1 VHLCSIIF
9 MFERISLKF
18 KEIFKRLWVKV
29 FLAFIVVSVVLNII
43 FPPKVNVTYSTLVTD
58 KKGEILHAFLST
70 DEKWRMFVDLKEI
83 TPTLRKAILAK
94 EDKYFA
100 YHFGVNPIAIF
111 RAAFNNITKKRRTS
125 GASTITMQVVR
136 MLNPDERTYWNKIF
150 EMLRAIQLEIF
161 YSKDEILQLYLNL
174 VPYGSNIEGIKSAS
188 YLYFQKS
195 PDRLSLAEVTTLAII
210 PNRPTSLRLG
220 TKNPLIV
227 EERNKWL
234 KRFQEAKVFDNQSIN
249 DALLEPLTVFR
260 HEAPKDAP
268 HLSLRLKKQFA
279 DKAIIHSSVS
289 KATQTKVE
297 QMVTNYVNRTR
308 AMNINNAAVL
318 VLNNETM
325 QVEVYIG
332 SAGFNDKLDGGQVDG
347 VQAIRSPGSA
357 LKPLLYATAFDKGI
371 ITPKNIINDVPTNFN
386 GFEPEN
392 FDRKFNGKVSI
403 EFALANSLNIPA
415 VKVVKDLGKTT
426 LIEQLKKAD
435 FQTVKKQEK
444 DLGLSIVLGGCGVTL
459 EEMTQLYAAFAND
472 GNWQKCSLINIM
484 SPDDSQKGCLFGR
497 SILEKQDSWNEPPHQ
512 NSTLSEFRH
521 PSLKKGGEVSV
532 PINPLQRRGEQL
544 VSPSA
549 TYLITEILAQIK
561 RPDLPNNFDYTYRLP
576 KIAWKTGTSFGR
588 RDAWSIGYNKKYT
601 VGVWV
606 GNFSGEGVPE
616 LSGAEIATPLL
627 FQIFNTIDYN
637 ASSEWFRQPK
647 ELVSRQ
653 VCAESGDL
661 PSEYCSNKILDYSI
675 KNISHTRKCTH
686 LKKFYV
692 NLSETMSYCM
702 QCLPVEAY
710 KEKLYTNLAP
720 ELISF
725 YELKHFLYE
734 KIPKHNP
741 NCTRFFKTAN
751 NAPIIINPNNGSEYY
766 LSKNDTQQLQLACQT
781 ANDVREVYWYIND
794 RLLQKTSANQAVF
807 FKPSLGKLK
816 ISCTDDKGRSSSIS
830 IMIKGE

>member
-1 VHLCSIIF
+1 MIEKI
-9 MFERISLKF
+9 KF
-18 KEIFKRLWVKV
+18 KLIS
-29 FLAFIVVSVVLNII
+29 FLRTRWAKGILTFLGILVLFNFI
-43 FPPKVNVTYSTLVTD
+43 FPPKVNLNYSTLITD
-58 KKGEILHAFLST
+58 SEGKVIHAFLSP
-70 DEKWRMFVDLKEI
+70 DEKWRMFVELREI

-94 EDKYFA
+94 EDKYFQ
-100 YHFGVNPIAIF
+100 YHLGVNPVAIC
-111 RAAFNNITKKRRTS
+111 RAILNNLTKKRRTS

-136 MLNPDERTYWNKIF
+136 MLTPNERTYLNKIAEIF
-150 EMLRAIQLEIF
+150 RAIQLEIF
-161 YSKDEILQLYLNL
+161 YSKDEILQMYLNL
-174 VPYGSNIEGIKSAS
+174 IPYGSNIEGIKSAS

-210 PNRPTSLRLG
+210 PNRPTSLKLG

-234 KRFQEAKVFDNQSIN
+234 KRFQKLQLFDNQAIA
-249 DALLEPLTVFR
+249 DALREPLSVYR
-260 HEAPKDAP
+260 HEAPNDAP
-268 HLSLRLKKQFA
+268 HLSLRLKKLFPENP
-279 DKAIIHSSVS
+279 IIQSSI
-289 KATQTKVE
+289 KQATQAKVE
-297 QMVTNYVNRTR
+297 LMVSNYVNRTR
-308 AMNINNAAVL
+308 AMNIHNAAVL

-325 QVEVYIG
+325 QVEAYIG
-332 SAGFNDKLDGGQVDG
+332 SAGFNDSFDGGQVDG

-386 GFEPEN
+386 GFEPGN
-392 FDRKFNGKVSI
+392 FDRKFNGKVSV

-415 VKVVKDLGKTT
+415 VKIVRDLGKAN
-426 LIEQLKKAD
+426 LIEQLKKAN

-472 GNWQKCSLINIM
+472 GKWRKCSFTPPQPSATAAAPIEREKKTLLSIRRGTGGGRRFGEALM
-484 SPDDSQKGCLFGR
+484 SPS
-497 SILEKQDSWNEPPHQ
+497 S
-512 NSTLSEFRH
+512 
-521 PSLKKGGEVSV
+521 
-532 PINPLQRRGEQL
+532 
-544 VSPSA
+544 

-627 FQIFNTIDYN
+627 FQVFNTLDYN
-637 ASSEWFRQPK
+637 TSGEWFRQPK
-647 ELVSRQ
+647 EVVSRQ

-675 KNISHTRKCTH
+675 KTISHTRKCTH
-686 LKKFYV
+686 LKKFFI
-692 NLSETMSYCM
+692 NNSESMSYCT
-702 QCLPVEAY
+702 QCLPIDGNY
-710 KEKLYTNLAP
+710 KEKLYTNYAP

-725 YELKHFLYE
+725 YELKHILYQ
-734 KIPKHNP
+734 KIPPHNP
-741 NCTRFFKTAN
+741 TCTRIFKIIN
-751 NAPIIINPNNGSEYY
+751 NAPIITNPNDGSEYFIN
-766 LSKNDTQQLQLACQT
+766 KNDAQQIQLACQT
-781 ANDVREVYWYIND
+781 ANDVKEVYWYAND
-794 RLLQKTSANQAVF
+794 RLLQKMPSNKPLF
-807 FKPSLGKLK
+807 FMPTVGKLK
-816 ISCTDDKGRSSSIS
+816 ISCTDDKGRSSNIWVVV
-830 IMIKGE
+830 KGE

>member
-1 VHLCSIIF
+1 MHLCSIIF
-9 MFERISLKF
+9 MFERINPKL
-18 KEIFKRLWVKV
+18 KEIFKRRWVKV
-29 FLAFIVVSVVLNII
+29 FFAFIVVLVVLNIV
-43 FPPKVNVTYSTLVTD
+43 FPPKINVSYSTLITD

-70 DEKWRMFVDLKEI
+70 DEKWRMYVELKEI

-94 EDKYFA
+94 EDKYFK

-111 RAAFNNITKKRRTS
+111 RAAFNNITKNRRTS

-136 MLNPDERTYWNKIF
+136 MLNPDERTYWNKIS
-150 EMLRAIQLEIF
+150 EILRAIQLEIF
-161 YSKDEILQLYLNL
+161 YSKDEILQMYLNL

-234 KRFQEAKVFDNQSIN
+234 KRFQQAKVFDSQLVN
-249 DALLEPLTVFR
+249 DALREPLTVFR

-279 DKAIIHSSVS
+279 DEAIIHSSVS
-289 KATQTKVE
+289 KATQSKVE
-297 QMVTNYVNRTR
+297 QMVANYVNRTR

-318 VLNNETM
+318 VINNETM
-325 QVEVYIG
+325 QVEAYVG

-392 FDRKFNGKVSI
+392 FDRKFNGKVSV

-415 VKVVKDLGKTT
+415 VKVVKDLGKTA

-472 GNWQKCSLINIM
+472 GNWRKAKMLADKLTEKRLSNA
-484 SPDDSQKGCLFGR
+484 
-497 SILEKQDSWNEPPHQ
+497 SI
-512 NSTLSEFRH
+512 
-521 PSLKKGGEVSV
+521 
-532 PINPLQRRGEQL
+532 I
-544 VSPSA
+544 SPSA

-637 ASSEWFRQPK
+637 TSSVWFRQPK
-647 ELVSRQ
+647 DVVSRQ

-686 LKKFYV
+686 LKKIYV
-692 NLSETMSYCM
+692 NLSESMSYCT
-702 QCLPVEAY
+702 QCLPVDGY
-710 KEKLYTNLAP
+710 KEKLYSNLAP

-725 YELKHFLYE
+725 YELKHILYE
-734 KIPKHNP
+734 KIPTHNP

-751 NAPIIINPNNGSEYY
+751 NAPIITNPNNGSEYF
-766 LSKNDTQQLQLACQT
+766 LSENDTQQMQLACQT

-794 RLLQKTSANQAVF
+794 RLLQKSSASKPVF
-807 FKPSLGKLK
+807 VTPTLGKLK

-830 IMIKGE
+830 VMVKEE

>member
-1 VHLCSIIF
+1 MKIKNSPLLRGGV
-9 MFERISLKF
+9 RGGA
-18 KEIFKRLWVKV
+18 V
-29 FLAFIVVSVVLNII
+29 FIVVLVALNII
-43 FPPKVNVTYSTLVTD
+43 FPPKVNVPYSTLITD

-70 DEKWRMFVDLKEI
+70 DEKWRMFVELKEI

-94 EDKYFA
+94 EDKYFQ
-100 YHFGVNPIAIF
+100 YHFGVNPVAIF
-111 RAAFNNITKKRRTS
+111 RAAFNNITKNRRTS

-136 MLNPDERTYWNKIF
+136 MLNPDERTYFNKIS
-150 EMLRAIQLEIF
+150 EILRAIQLEIF
-161 YSKDEILQLYLNL
+161 YSKDEILQMYLNL

-234 KRFQEAKVFDNQSIN
+234 KRFQQAQVFDNQLIN
-249 DALLEPLTVFR
+249 DALREPLSVFR

-268 HLSLRLKKQFA
+268 HLSLRLKKQFS
-279 DKAIIHSSVS
+279 DEAIIYSSIS

-297 QMVTNYVNRTR
+297 QMVANYVNRTR

-318 VLNNETM
+318 VINNETM
-325 QVEVYIG
+325 QVEAYIG

-459 EEMTQLYAAFAND
+459 EEMTQLYAAFANG
-472 GNWQKCSLINIM
+472 GNWQKCSLIRTLPI
-484 SPDDSQKGCLFGR
+484 GEGR
-497 SILEKQDSWNEPPHQ
+497 ATDA
-512 NSTLSEFRH
+512 
-521 PSLKKGGEVSV
+521 SV
-532 PINPLQRRGEQL
+532 GLL
-544 VSPSA
+544 SPSA

-647 ELVSRQ
+647 EVVSRQ
-653 VCAESGDL
+653 ICAESGDL

-692 NLSETMSYCM
+692 NLSESMSYCT
-702 QCLPVEAY
+702 QCLPTDGY
-710 KEKLYTNLAP
+710 KEKLYSNFAP
-720 ELISF
+720 ELVSF
-725 YELKHFLYE
+725 YELKHILYE
-734 KIPKHNP
+734 KIPTHNP
-741 NCTRFFKTAN
+741 NCTRFFKTVN
-751 NAPIIINPNNGSEYY
+751 NAPIITNPNNGSEYF
-766 LSKNDTQQLQLACQT
+766 LNENDKQQIQLACQT

-794 RLLQKTSANQAVF
+794 RLLQKTSANKPVF
-807 FKPSLGKLK
+807 FTPSLGKVK

-830 IMIKGE
+830 VVVKGE

>member
-1 VHLCSIIF
+1 MHLCSIIF
-9 MFERISLKF
+9 MFEQINPKL
-18 KEIFKRLWVKV
+18 KEIFKRRWVKV
-29 FLAFIVVSVVLNII
+29 LMAFTVVSVVLNIV
-43 FPPKVNVTYSTLVTD
+43 FPPKVNVPYSTLITD

-70 DEKWRMFVDLKEI
+70 DEKWRMFVELKEI

-94 EDKYFA
+94 EDKYFS
-100 YHFGVNPIAIF
+100 YHFGVNPVAIF
-111 RAAFNNITKKRRTS
+111 RAAFNNITKNRRTS

-136 MLNPDERTYWNKIF
+136 MLDPDERTYWNKIS
-150 EMLRAIQLEIF
+150 EILRAIQLEIF
-161 YSKDEILQLYLNL
+161 YSKDEILQMYLNL

-234 KRFQEAKVFDNQSIN
+234 KRFQQAKVFDNQLIN
-249 DALLEPLTVFR
+249 DALREPLTVVR

-268 HLSLRLKKQFA
+268 HLSLRLKKQFT
-279 DKAIIHSSVS
+279 DEAIIHASVS

-297 QMVTNYVNRTR
+297 QMVANYVNRTR

-318 VLNNETM
+318 VINNETM
-325 QVEVYIG
+325 QVEAYVG

-415 VKVVKDLGKTT
+415 VKVVKDLGKAV

-472 GNWQKCSLINIM
+472 GNWQKAQLIEN
-484 SPDDSQKGCLFGR
+484 KFAKKKVNTT
-497 SILEKQDSWNEPPHQ
+497 SIIS
-512 NSTLSEFRH
+512 S
-521 PSLKKGGEVSV
+521 
-532 PINPLQRRGEQL
+532 
-544 VSPSA
+544 SA

-637 ASSEWFRQPK
+637 TSSQWFRQPK
-647 ELVSRQ
+647 EVVSRQ

-686 LKKFYV
+686 LKKIYI
-692 NLSETMSYCM
+692 NLSESMSYCT
-702 QCLPVEAY
+702 QCLPVDGY
-710 KEKLYTNLAP
+710 KEKLYSNLAP

-725 YELKHFLYE
+725 YELKHILYE
-734 KIPKHNP
+734 RIPTHNP

-751 NAPIIINPNNGSEYY
+751 NAPIITNPNNGSEYF
-766 LSKNDTQQLQLACQT
+766 LSEKDTQQMQLACQT

-794 RLLQKTSANQAVF
+794 RLLQKASANKPVF
-807 FKPSLGKLK
+807 FTPNLGKLK

-830 IMIKGE
+830 VMVKSE

>member
-1 VHLCSIIF
+1 LHKIRINSFNSCHAYRIIF
-9 MFERISLKF
+9 MIERIKPVLLPFFRKP
-18 KEIFKRLWVKV
+18 WVKV
-29 FLAFIVVSVVLNII
+29 LSTFIVLLLVLNIV
-43 FPPKVNVTYSTLVTD
+43 FPPKVNLKYSTLVTD
-58 KKGEILHAFLST
+58 ADGTLLHAFLST
-70 DEKWRMFVDLKEI
+70 DEKWRMFVELKEI

-94 EDKYFA
+94 EDKYFQ
-100 YHFGVNPIAIF
+100 YHFGVNPVAIC

-136 MLNPDERTYWNKIF
+136 MLNPDERTYFNKIT
-150 EMLRAIQLEIF
+150 EILRAIQLEIF
-161 YSKDEILQLYLNL
+161 YSKDEILQMYLNL

-210 PNRPTSLRLG
+210 PNRPTSLKLG
-220 TKNPLIV
+220 SKNPLIV

-234 KRFQEAKVFDNQSIN
+234 KRFQQSQLFDNQDISS
-249 DALLEPLTVFR
+249 ALQEPLTVFR
-260 HEAPKDAP
+260 HEAPKNAP
-268 HLSLRLKKQFA
+268 HLSLRLKKQFS
-279 DKAIIHSSVS
+279 DEAIIRSSV
-289 KATQTKVE
+289 KQATQAKVE
-297 QMVTNYVNRTR
+297 QMVANYVNRTR

-318 VLNNETM
+318 VINNETM
-325 QVEVYIG
+325 QVEAYIG
-332 SAGFNDKLDGGQVDG
+332 SAGFNDRLDGGQVDG

-392 FDRKFNGKVSI
+392 FDRKFNGKVSV

-415 VKVVKDLGKTT
+415 VKIVRDLGKKD

-472 GNWQKCSLINIM
+472 GNWQKANMLNNELGNKKINNT
-484 SPDDSQKGCLFGR
+484 
-497 SILEKQDSWNEPPHQ
+497 SIL
-512 NSTLSEFRH
+512 
-521 PSLKKGGEVSV
+521 
-532 PINPLQRRGEQL
+532 
-544 VSPSA
+544 SPSA

-561 RPDLPNNFDYTYRLP
+561 RPDLPNNFAYTYRLP

-637 ASSEWFRQPK
+637 SSSALFHQPK
-647 ELVSRQ
+647 EVVSRQ

-661 PSEYCSNKILDYSI
+661 PSEYCSNKIVDYSI
-675 KNISHTRKCTH
+675 KNTTHTRKCTH
-686 LKKFYV
+686 LKKFFV
-692 NLSETMSYCM
+692 NYSESTSYCT
-702 QCLPVEAY
+702 QCLPIDGNY
-710 KEKLYTNLAP
+710 KEKLYTNFAP
-720 ELISF
+720 ELLSF
-725 YELKHFLYE
+725 YELKHVLYE
-734 KIPKHNP
+734 KIPLHNP
-741 NCTRFFKTAN
+741 SCTRVFKATN
-751 NAPIIINPNNGSEYY
+751 NAPVITNPNDGSEYFIN
-766 LSKNDTQQLQLACQT
+766 KDDAQQIQLACQA
-781 ANDVREVYWYIND
+781 ANDVKEVYWYAND
-794 RLLQKTSANQAVF
+794 RLLQKTLANKPLF
-807 FKPSLGKLK
+807 FAPIVGKLK
-816 ISCTDDKGRSSSIS
+816 ISCTDDKGRSSSIWVVV
-830 IMIKGE
+830 KGE

>member
-1 VHLCSIIF
+1 
-9 MFERISLKF
+9 MFKRINPKL
-18 KEIFKRLWVKV
+18 KEILKPRWVKV
-29 FLAFIVVSVVLNII
+29 FLAFIVVLMVLNFIL
-43 FPPKVNVTYSTLVTD
+43 PPKLNVSYSTLVTD

-70 DEKWRMFVDLKEI
+70 DEKWRMFVELNEI
-83 TPTLRKAILAK
+83 SPMLRKAILAK
-94 EDKYFA
+94 EDKYFN
-100 YHFGVNPIAIF
+100 YHFGVNPVSIF
-111 RAAFNNITKKRRTS
+111 RAAFNNITKNRRTS

-136 MLNPDERTYWNKIF
+136 MLNPDKRTYLNKIS
-150 EMLRAIQLEIF
+150 EILRAIQLEIF

-210 PNRPTSLRLG
+210 PNRPTSLQLG
-220 TKNPLIV
+220 MKNPLIV

-234 KRFQEAKVFDNQSIN
+234 KRFQQAQVFDSQLIN
-249 DALLEPLTVFR
+249 DALHEPLTVFR
-260 HEAPKDAP
+260 HDAPKDAP
-268 HLSLRLKKQFA
+268 HLSIRLKKQFA
-279 DKAIIHSSVS
+279 NNAIIHSSVS
-289 KATQTKVE
+289 KATQIKVE
-297 QMVTNYVNRTR
+297 QMVANYVNRTR

-318 VLNNETM
+318 VINNETM
-325 QVEVYIG
+325 QVEAYIG

-357 LKPLLYATAFDKGI
+357 LKPLLYATAFDKGM

-392 FDRKFNGKVSI
+392 FDRKFNGKVSV

-415 VKVVKDLGKTT
+415 VKVVKDLGKTI

-435 FQTVKKQEK
+435 FQTVKKHEK

-472 GNWQKCSLINIM
+472 GNWQKAKML
-484 SPDDSQKGCLFGR
+484 DDKLTER
-497 SILEKQDSWNEPPHQ
+497 KVRNTSII
-512 NSTLSEFRH
+512 ST
-521 PSLKKGGEVSV
+521 
-532 PINPLQRRGEQL
+532 
-544 VSPSA
+544 SA
-549 TYLITEILAQIK
+549 TYLVTEILAQIK

-637 ASSEWFRQPK
+637 TSSEWFRQPK
-647 ELVSRQ
+647 EVVSRQ

-686 LKKFYV
+686 LKKFYL
-692 NLSETMSYCM
+692 NLSESMSYCM

-710 KEKLYTNLAP
+710 KEKLYNNLSP

-725 YELKHFLYE
+725 YELKHILYE
-734 KIPKHNP
+734 KIPTHNP
-741 NCTRFFKTAN
+741 NCTRFFKTAS
-751 NAPIIINPNNGSEYY
+751 NAPIITNPNNGSEYY
-766 LSKNDTQQLQLACQT
+766 LSENDTQQMQLACQT

-794 RLLQKTSANQAVF
+794 RLLQKASANKPVF
-807 FKPSLGKLK
+807 FTPSLGKLK

-830 IMIKGE
+830 VMIKGE

>member
-1 VHLCSIIF
+1 
-9 MFERISLKF
+9 MFKRINPKL
-18 KEIFKRLWVKV
+18 KEILKPRWVKV
-29 FLAFIVVSVVLNII
+29 FLAFIVVLMVLNFIL
-43 FPPKVNVTYSTLVTD
+43 PPKLNVSYSTLVTD

-70 DEKWRMFVDLKEI
+70 DEKWRMFVELNEI
-83 TPTLRKAILAK
+83 SPMLRKAILAK
-94 EDKYFA
+94 EDKYFN
-100 YHFGVNPIAIF
+100 YHFGVNPVSIF
-111 RAAFNNITKKRRTS
+111 RAAFNNITKNRRTS

-136 MLNPDERTYWNKIF
+136 MLNPDKRTYLNKIS
-150 EMLRAIQLEIF
+150 EILRAIQLEIF

-210 PNRPTSLRLG
+210 PNRPTSLQLG
-220 TKNPLIV
+220 MKNPLIV

-234 KRFQEAKVFDNQSIN
+234 KRFQQAQVFDSQLIN
-249 DALLEPLTVFR
+249 DALHEPLTVFR
-260 HEAPKDAP
+260 HDAPKDAP
-268 HLSLRLKKQFA
+268 HLSIRLKKQFA
-279 DKAIIHSSVS
+279 NNAIIHSSVS
-289 KATQTKVE
+289 KATQIKVE
-297 QMVTNYVNRTR
+297 QMVANYVNRTR

-318 VLNNETM
+318 VINNETM
-325 QVEVYIG
+325 QVEAYIG

-392 FDRKFNGKVSI
+392 FDRKFNGKVSV

-415 VKVVKDLGKTT
+415 VKVVKDLGKTI

-435 FQTVKKQEK
+435 FQTVKKHEK

-472 GNWQKCSLINIM
+472 GNWQKTEML
-484 SPDDSQKGCLFGR
+484 DDKLTER
-497 SILEKQDSWNEPPHQ
+497 KVRNTSI
-512 NSTLSEFRH
+512 
-521 PSLKKGGEVSV
+521 
-532 PINPLQRRGEQL
+532 I
-544 VSPSA
+544 SPSA

-627 FQIFNTIDYN
+627 FQLFNTLDYN
-637 ASSEWFRQPK
+637 ASNEWFIQPK
-647 ELVSRQ
+647 DVVSRQ

-661 PSEYCSNKILDYSI
+661 PSEYCNNKILDYSI

-686 LKKFYV
+686 LKKLNV
-692 NLSETMSYCM
+692 NLSESMSYCM

-710 KEKLYTNLAP
+710 KEKLYNNLSP

-725 YELKHFLYE
+725 YELKHILYE
-734 KIPKHNP
+734 KIPLHNP
-741 NCTRFFKTAN
+741 NCTRFFKTDN
-751 NAPIIINPNNGSEYY
+751 NAPMITNPNHGSEYF
-766 LSKNDTQQLQLACQT
+766 LSVNDTHQLQLACQT

-794 RLLQKTSANQAVF
+794 HLLKKTSANKPVF
-807 FKPSLGKLK
+807 FTPSLGKLK

-830 IMIKGE
+830 VMIKGE

>member
-1 VHLCSIIF
+1 MHLCSIIF
-9 MFERISLKF
+9 MFERINPKL
-18 KEIFKRLWVKV
+18 KEISKRRWVKV
-29 FLAFIVVSVVLNII
+29 FFAFIVVLVALNII
-43 FPPKVNVTYSTLVTD
+43 FPPKVNVPYSTLITD

-70 DEKWRMFVDLKEI
+70 DEKWRMFVELKEI

-94 EDKYFA
+94 EDKYFN

-111 RAAFNNITKKRRTS
+111 RAAFKNITKNRRTS

-136 MLNPDERTYWNKIF
+136 MLNPDERTYWNKIS
-150 EMLRAIQLEIF
+150 EILQAIQLEIF
-161 YSKDEILQLYLNL
+161 YSKDEILQMYLNL

-234 KRFQEAKVFDNQSIN
+234 KRFQQAKVFDNQLIK
-249 DALLEPLTVFR
+249 DALREPLTVFR
-260 HEAPKDAP
+260 HDAPKDAP

-279 DKAIIHSSVS
+279 DEAIIHSSVS

-297 QMVTNYVNRTR
+297 QMVANYVNRTR

-318 VLNNETM
+318 VINNETM
-325 QVEVYIG
+325 QVEAYVG

-392 FDRKFNGKVSI
+392 FDRKFNGKVSV

-435 FQTVKKQEK
+435 FQTVKNQEK

-472 GNWQKCSLINIM
+472 GNWQKAKML
-484 SPDDSQKGCLFGR
+484 DDKFTGKNVSNA
-497 SILEKQDSWNEPPHQ
+497 SI
-512 NSTLSEFRH
+512 
-521 PSLKKGGEVSV
+521 
-532 PINPLQRRGEQL
+532 I
-544 VSPSA
+544 SPSA

-637 ASSEWFRQPK
+637 TSSVWFRQPK
-647 ELVSRQ
+647 EVVSRQ

-675 KNISHTRKCTH
+675 KNISHTHKCTH

-692 NLSETMSYCM
+692 NLSESMSYCT
-702 QCLPVEAY
+702 QCLPVDGY
-710 KEKLYTNLAP
+710 KEKLYSNLAP
-720 ELISF
+720 ELLSF
-725 YELKHFLYE
+725 YELKHILYE
-734 KIPKHNP
+734 KIPTHNP

-751 NAPIIINPNNGSEYY
+751 NAPIITNPNNGSEYY
-766 LSKNDTQQLQLACQT
+766 LSKNDTQQMQLACQT

-794 RLLQKTSANQAVF
+794 RLLQKTSANKPVF
-807 FKPSLGKLK
+807 FTPSLGKLK
-816 ISCTDDKGRSSSIS
+816 ISCTDDKGRSSSILV
-830 IMIKGE
+830 MVKEE

>member
-1 VHLCSIIF
+1 MHLCSIIF
-9 MFERISLKF
+9 MFERINPKL
-18 KEIFKRLWVKV
+18 KEIFKRRWVKV
-29 FLAFIVVSVVLNII
+29 FFAFIILLVMLNIL
-43 FPPKVNVTYSTLVTD
+43 FPPKVTISYSTLITD

-70 DEKWRMFVDLKEI
+70 DEKWRMYVELKEI

-94 EDKYFA
+94 EDKYFN
-100 YHFGVNPIAIF
+100 YHFGVNPVAIF
-111 RAAFNNITKKRRTS
+111 RAAFNNITKNRRTS

-136 MLNPDERTYWNKIF
+136 MLNPDERTYWNKIS
-150 EMLRAIQLEIF
+150 EILRAIQLEIF
-161 YSKDEILQLYLNL
+161 YSKDEILQMYLNL

-234 KRFQEAKVFDNQSIN
+234 KRFQQAKLFDNQLIN
-249 DALLEPLTVFR
+249 DALREPLTVAR

-279 DKAIIHSSVS
+279 DEAIIHASVS
-289 KATQTKVE
+289 KAIQAKVE
-297 QMVTNYVNRTR
+297 QMVANYVNRTR

-318 VLNNETM
+318 VINNETM
-325 QVEVYIG
+325 QVEAYVG

-392 FDRKFNGKVSI
+392 FDRKFNGKVSV

-415 VKVVKDLGKTT
+415 VKVVKDLTKTV

-444 DLGLSIVLGGCGVTL
+444 ELGLSIVLGGCGVTL

-472 GNWQKCSLINIM
+472 GSWQKVQLLENEFAE
-484 SPDDSQKGCLFGR
+484 KKVNTT
-497 SILEKQDSWNEPPHQ
+497 SIISA
-512 NSTLSEFRH
+512 
-521 PSLKKGGEVSV
+521 
-532 PINPLQRRGEQL
+532 
-544 VSPSA
+544 SA

-637 ASSEWFRQPK
+637 TSSVWFRQPK
-647 ELVSRQ
+647 DVVSRQ

-692 NLSETMSYCM
+692 NLSESTSYCT
-702 QCLPVEAY
+702 QCLPVDGY
-710 KEKLYTNLAP
+710 KEKLYSNLAP

-725 YELKHFLYE
+725 YELKHILYE
-734 KIPKHNP
+734 RIPTHNP

-751 NAPIIINPNNGSEYY
+751 NAPIITNPNNGSEYY
-766 LSKNDTQQLQLACQT
+766 LSENDTQQMQLACQT

-794 RLLQKTSANQAVF
+794 RLLQKTLANKPVF
-807 FKPSLGKLK
+807 FTPNLGKLK

-830 IMIKGE
+830 VMVKSE

>member
-1 VHLCSIIF
+1 
-9 MFERISLKF
+9 MFEQINPKL
-18 KEIFKRLWVKV
+18 KEIFKRRWVKV
-29 FLAFIVVSVVLNII
+29 LMAFTVVSVVLNIV
-43 FPPKVNVTYSTLVTD
+43 FPPKVNVPYSTLITD

-70 DEKWRMFVDLKEI
+70 DEKWRMFVELKEI

-94 EDKYFA
+94 EDKYFS
-100 YHFGVNPIAIF
+100 YHFGVNPVAIF
-111 RAAFNNITKKRRTS
+111 RAAFNNITKNRRTS

-136 MLNPDERTYWNKIF
+136 MLDPDERTYWNKIS
-150 EMLRAIQLEIF
+150 EILRAIQLEIF
-161 YSKDEILQLYLNL
+161 YSKDEILQMYLNL

-234 KRFQEAKVFDNQSIN
+234 KRFQQAKVFDNQLIN
-249 DALLEPLTVFR
+249 DALREPLTVVR

-268 HLSLRLKKQFA
+268 HLSLRLKKQFT
-279 DKAIIHSSVS
+279 DEAIIHASVS

-297 QMVTNYVNRTR
+297 QMVANYVNRTR

-318 VLNNETM
+318 VINNETM
-325 QVEVYIG
+325 QVEAYVG

-415 VKVVKDLGKTT
+415 VKVVKDLGKAV

-472 GNWQKCSLINIM
+472 GNWQKAQLIEN
-484 SPDDSQKGCLFGR
+484 KFAKKKVNTT
-497 SILEKQDSWNEPPHQ
+497 SIIS
-512 NSTLSEFRH
+512 S
-521 PSLKKGGEVSV
+521 
-532 PINPLQRRGEQL
+532 
-544 VSPSA
+544 SA

-637 ASSEWFRQPK
+637 TSSQWFRQPK
-647 ELVSRQ
+647 EVVSRQ

-686 LKKFYV
+686 LKKIYI
-692 NLSETMSYCM
+692 NLSESMSYCT
-702 QCLPVEAY
+702 QCLPVDGY
-710 KEKLYTNLAP
+710 KEKLYSNLAP

-725 YELKHFLYE
+725 YELKHILYE
-734 KIPKHNP
+734 RIPTHNP

-751 NAPIIINPNNGSEYY
+751 NAPIITNPNNGSEYF
-766 LSKNDTQQLQLACQT
+766 LSEKDTQQMQLACQT

-794 RLLQKTSANQAVF
+794 RLLQKASANKPVF
-807 FKPSLGKLK
+807 FTPNLGKLK

-830 IMIKGE
+830 VMVKSE

>member
-1 VHLCSIIF
+1 MHLCSIIF
-9 MFERISLKF
+9 MFERINPKL
-18 KEIFKRLWVKV
+18 KEIFKRRWVKV
-29 FLAFIVVSVVLNII
+29 FFAFIVVLVALNFI
-43 FPPKVNVTYSTLVTD
+43 FPPKVAIPYSTLITD

-70 DEKWRMFVDLKEI
+70 DEKWRMYVELKEI

-94 EDKYFA
+94 EDKYFN
-100 YHFGVNPIAIF
+100 YHFGVNPVAIF
-111 RAAFNNITKKRRTS
+111 RAAFNNITKNRRTS

-136 MLNPDERTYWNKIF
+136 MLNPDERTYWNKIS
-150 EMLRAIQLEIF
+150 EILRAIQLEIF
-161 YSKDEILQLYLNL
+161 YSKDEILQMYLNL

-234 KRFQEAKVFDNQSIN
+234 KRFQQAKLFDNQLIN
-249 DALLEPLTVFR
+249 DALREPLTVAR

-279 DKAIIHSSVS
+279 DEAIIHASVS
-289 KATQTKVE
+289 KAIQAKVE
-297 QMVTNYVNRTR
+297 QMVANYMNRTR

-318 VLNNETM
+318 VINNETM
-325 QVEVYIG
+325 QVEAYVG

-392 FDRKFNGKVSI
+392 FDRKFNGKVSV

-415 VKVVKDLGKTT
+415 VKVVKDLTKTV

-444 DLGLSIVLGGCGVTL
+444 ELGLSIVLGGCGVTL

-472 GNWQKCSLINIM
+472 GSWQKVQLLENEFAE
-484 SPDDSQKGCLFGR
+484 KKVNTT
-497 SILEKQDSWNEPPHQ
+497 SIIS
-512 NSTLSEFRH
+512 S
-521 PSLKKGGEVSV
+521 
-532 PINPLQRRGEQL
+532 
-544 VSPSA
+544 SA

-637 ASSEWFRQPK
+637 TSSVWFRQPK
-647 ELVSRQ
+647 DVVSRQ

-686 LKKFYV
+686 LKKIYV
-692 NLSETMSYCM
+692 NFSESMSYCT
-702 QCLPVEAY
+702 QCLPVDGY
-710 KEKLYTNLAP
+710 KEKLYSNLAP

-725 YELKHFLYE
+725 YELKHILYE
-734 KIPKHNP
+734 KIPTHNP
-741 NCTRFFKTAN
+741 NCTRFFKTTN
-751 NAPIIINPNNGSEYY
+751 NAPIITNPNNGSEYF
-766 LSKNDTQQLQLACQT
+766 LSEKDTQQMQLACQT

-794 RLLQKTSANQAVF
+794 RLLQKASANKPVF
-807 FKPSLGKLK
+807 FTPNLGKLK

-830 IMIKGE
+830 VMVKSE

>member
-1 VHLCSIIF
+1 MHLCSIIF
-9 MFERISLKF
+9 MFERINPKL
-18 KEIFKRLWVKV
+18 KEIFKRRWVKV
-29 FLAFIVVSVVLNII
+29 FFTFIVVLVVLNIV
-43 FPPKVNVTYSTLVTD
+43 FPPKVNVPYSTLITD

-70 DEKWRMFVDLKEI
+70 DEKWRMFVELKEI

-94 EDKYFA
+94 EDKYFN
-100 YHFGVNPIAIF
+100 YHFGVNPVAIF
-111 RAAFNNITKKRRTS
+111 RAAFNNITKNRRTS

-136 MLNPDERTYWNKIF
+136 MLNPDERTYWNKIS
-150 EMLRAIQLEIF
+150 EILRAIQLEIF
-161 YSKDEILQLYLNL
+161 YSKDEILQMYLNL

-234 KRFQEAKVFDNQSIN
+234 KRFQQAKVFDNQSIN
-249 DALLEPLTVFR
+249 DALREPLNVFR

-268 HLSLRLKKQFA
+268 HLSLRLKKQFV
-279 DKAIIHSSVS
+279 DEAIIHSSVS

-297 QMVTNYVNRTR
+297 QMVANYVNRTR
-308 AMNINNAAVL
+308 SMNINNAAVL
-318 VLNNETM
+318 VINNETM
-325 QVEVYIG
+325 QVEAYIG

-472 GNWQKCSLINIM
+472 GNWQKATLINN
-484 SPDDSQKGCLFGR
+484 KLVEKKVNNA
-497 SILEKQDSWNEPPHQ
+497 SI
-512 NSTLSEFRH
+512 
-521 PSLKKGGEVSV
+521 
-532 PINPLQRRGEQL
+532 I
-544 VSPSA
+544 SPSA

-637 ASSEWFRQPK
+637 TSSEWFRQPK
-647 ELVSRQ
+647 EVVSRQ
-653 VCAESGDL
+653 ICAESGDL

-675 KNISHTRKCTH
+675 KNISHTRKCIH

-692 NLSETMSYCM
+692 NLSESMSYCT
-702 QCLPVEAY
+702 QCLPVDGY
-710 KEKLYTNLAP
+710 KEKFYSNLAP
-720 ELISF
+720 ELLSF
-725 YELKHFLYE
+725 YELKHILYE
-734 KIPKHNP
+734 KIPTHNP

-751 NAPIIINPNNGSEYY
+751 NAPIITNPNNGSEYY
-766 LSKNDTQQLQLACQT
+766 LNANDAQQLQLACQT

-794 RLLQKTSANQAVF
+794 RLLQKTSANKPVF
-807 FKPSLGKLK
+807 FTPSLGKVK

-830 IMIKGE
+830 VMVKGE

>member
-1 VHLCSIIF
+1 
-9 MFERISLKF
+9 MFERRNPKL
-18 KEIFKRLWVKV
+18 KEIFKRRWVKV
-29 FLAFIVVSVVLNII
+29 FFAFIVVSVVLNLI
-43 FPPKVNVTYSTLVTD
+43 FPPKVKVSYSTLITD
-58 KKGEILHAFLST
+58 KKGEILHAFLSA
-70 DEKWRMFVDLKEI
+70 DEKWRMFVELKEI

-94 EDKYFA
+94 EDKYFN
-100 YHFGVNPIAIF
+100 YHCGVNPIAIF
-111 RAAFNNITKKRRTS
+111 RAAFNNITKNRRTS

-136 MLNPDERTYWNKIF
+136 MLNPDERTYWNKIS
-150 EMLRAIQLEIF
+150 EILRAIQLEIF
-161 YSKDEILQLYLNL
+161 YSKDEILQMYLNL

-195 PDRLSLAEVTTLAII
+195 TDRLSLAEVTTLAII

-234 KRFQEAKVFDNQSIN
+234 KRFQQAKVFDNQLIN
-249 DALLEPLTVFR
+249 DALREPLTVFR

-279 DKAIIHSSVS
+279 DEAIIHSSVN

-297 QMVTNYVNRTR
+297 QMVANYVNRTR
-308 AMNINNAAVL
+308 VMNINNAAVL
-318 VLNNETM
+318 VINNETM
-325 QVEVYIG
+325 QVEAYVG

-392 FDRKFNGKVSI
+392 FDRKFNGKVSV

-472 GNWQKCSLINIM
+472 GNWQKANLINNKLEEKKT
-484 SPDDSQKGCLFGR
+484 SNA
-497 SILEKQDSWNEPPHQ
+497 SI
-512 NSTLSEFRH
+512 
-521 PSLKKGGEVSV
+521 
-532 PINPLQRRGEQL
+532 I
-544 VSPSA
+544 SPSA

-637 ASSEWFRQPK
+637 TSSVWFRQPK
-647 ELVSRQ
+647 DVVSRQ

-692 NLSETMSYCM
+692 NLSESMSYCT
-702 QCLPVEAY
+702 QCLPVDGY
-710 KEKLYTNLAP
+710 KEKLYSNLAP

-725 YELKHFLYE
+725 YELKHIFYE
-734 KIPKHNP
+734 KIPTHNP

-751 NAPIIINPNNGSEYY
+751 NAPIITNPNNGSEYY
-766 LSKNDTQQLQLACQT
+766 LNQNDTQQMQLVCQT

-794 RLLQKTSANQAVF
+794 RLLQKTSANKPVF
-807 FKPSLGKLK
+807 FMPSLGKLK
-816 ISCTDDKGRSSSIS
+816 ISCTDDKGRSSSILV
-830 IMIKGE
+830 MVKGE

>member
-1 VHLCSIIF
+1 MHLCSIIF
-9 MFERISLKF
+9 MFEQINPKL
-18 KEIFKRLWVKV
+18 KEIFKRRWVKV
-29 FLAFIVVSVVLNII
+29 FLAFIVVLVALNII
-43 FPPKVNVTYSTLVTD
+43 FPPKVNVPYSTLITD

-70 DEKWRMFVDLKEI
+70 DEKWRMFVELREI

-94 EDKYFA
+94 EDKYFN
-100 YHFGVNPIAIF
+100 YHFGVNPVAIF
-111 RAAFNNITKKRRTS
+111 RAAFNNITKNRRTS

-136 MLNPDERTYWNKIF
+136 MLNPDERTYFNKIS
-150 EMLRAIQLEIF
+150 EILRAIQLETF
-161 YSKDEILQLYLNL
+161 YSKDEILQMYLNL

-234 KRFQEAKVFDNQSIN
+234 KRFQQAKVFDNQSIN
-249 DALLEPLTVFR
+249 DALREPLNVFR

-268 HLSLRLKKQFA
+268 HLSLRLKKQFV
-279 DKAIIHSSVS
+279 DEAIIHSSVS

-297 QMVTNYVNRTR
+297 QMVANYVNRTR

-318 VLNNETM
+318 VINNETM
-325 QVEVYIG
+325 QVEAYIG

-435 FQTVKKQEK
+435 FQTVKRQEK

-459 EEMTQLYAAFAND
+459 EEMTQLYAVFAND
-472 GNWQKCSLINIM
+472 GNWQKATLLNHKLAEKRVSNA
-484 SPDDSQKGCLFGR
+484 
-497 SILEKQDSWNEPPHQ
+497 SI
-512 NSTLSEFRH
+512 
-521 PSLKKGGEVSV
+521 
-532 PINPLQRRGEQL
+532 I
-544 VSPSA
+544 SPSA

-627 FQIFNTIDYN
+627 FQIFNTIDYST
-637 ASSEWFRQPK
+637 SSVWFRQPK
-647 ELVSRQ
+647 EVVSRQ

-675 KNISHTRKCTH
+675 KNVSHTRKCTH
-686 LKKFYV
+686 LKKFYI
-692 NLSETMSYCM
+692 NISESMSYCT
-702 QCLPVEAY
+702 QCLPVDGY
-710 KEKLYTNLAP
+710 KEKLYSNLAP
-720 ELISF
+720 ELLSF
-725 YELKHFLYE
+725 YELKHILYE
-734 KIPKHNP
+734 KIPTHNP

-751 NAPIIINPNNGSEYY
+751 NAPIITNPNNGSEYY
-766 LSKNDTQQLQLACQT
+766 LNANDAQQIQLACQT

-794 RLLQKTSANQAVF
+794 RLLQKTSANKPVF
-807 FKPSLGKLK
+807 FTPSLGKFK

-830 IMIKGE
+830 VVVKGE

>member
-1 VHLCSIIF
+1 MHLCSIIF
-9 MFERISLKF
+9 MFEQINPKLK
-18 KEIFKRLWVKV
+18 ETFKRRWVKV
-29 FLAFIVVSVVLNII
+29 FFAFIVVLMVLNLV
-43 FPPKVNVTYSTLVTD
+43 FPPKVKVSYSTLITD

-70 DEKWRMFVDLKEI
+70 DEKWRMFVELKEI

-94 EDKYFA
+94 EDKYFNF
-100 YHFGVNPIAIF
+100 HFGVNPIAIF
-111 RAAFNNITKKRRTS
+111 RAAFNNITKNRRTS

-136 MLNPDERTYWNKIF
+136 MLNPNERTYWNKIF
-150 EMLRAIQLEIF
+150 EILRAIQLEIF
-161 YSKDEILQLYLNL
+161 YSKDEILQMYLNL

-234 KRFQEAKVFDNQSIN
+234 KRFQQAKVFDNQLID
-249 DALLEPLTVFR
+249 DALREPLTVTR

-289 KATQTKVE
+289 KAIQTKVE
-297 QMVTNYVNRTR
+297 QMVGNYVNRTR

-318 VLNNETM
+318 VINNETM
-325 QVEVYIG
+325 QVEAYVG

-371 ITPKNIINDVPTNFN
+371 ITPKNSINDVPTNFN
-386 GFEPEN
+386 GFEPDN

-472 GNWQKCSLINIM
+472 GNWQRATLINNKLTEKKV
-484 SPDDSQKGCLFGR
+484 SNA
-497 SILEKQDSWNEPPHQ
+497 SI
-512 NSTLSEFRH
+512 
-521 PSLKKGGEVSV
+521 
-532 PINPLQRRGEQL
+532 I
-544 VSPSA
+544 SPSA
-549 TYLITEILAQIK
+549 TYLINEILAQLK

-637 ASSEWFRQPK
+637 TSNLWFRQPK
-647 ELVSRQ
+647 DVVSRQ

-686 LKKFYV
+686 LKKIYV
-692 NLSETMSYCM
+692 NLSESISYCT
-702 QCLPVEAY
+702 QCLPVDGY
-710 KEKLYTNLAP
+710 KEKLYSNLAP

-725 YELKHFLYE
+725 YELKHILYE
-734 KIPKHNP
+734 RIPTHNP

-751 NAPIIINPNNGSEYY
+751 NAPIITNPNNGSEYY
-766 LSKNDTQQLQLACQT
+766 LGQNDTQQMQLACQT
-781 ANDVREVYWYIND
+781 ANDVGDVYWYIND
-794 RLLQKTSANQAVF
+794 RLLQKTSANKPVF
-807 FKPSLGKLK
+807 FTPSLGKLK

-830 IMIKGE
+830 VMVKGE

>member
-1 VHLCSIIF
+1 MSLAKHYFF
-9 MFERISLKF
+9 MFDKIKSQFFLLLKTRWA
-18 KEIFKRLWVKV
+18 KLI
-29 FLAFIVVSVVLNII
+29 LAFFGVLVLLNLI
-43 FPPKVNVTYSTLVTD
+43 FPPKINLKYSTLITD
-58 KKGEILHAFLST
+58 TDGKVMHAFLSP
-70 DEKWRMFVDLKEI
+70 DEKWRMFVELQEI
-83 TPTLRKAILAK
+83 TPTLRKAILSK
-94 EDKYFA
+94 EDKYFN
-100 YHFGVNPIAIF
+100 YHFGVNPLAIG
-111 RAAFNNITKKRRTS
+111 RAALNNLTRNRRTS

-136 MLNPDERTYWNKIF
+136 MLNPEKRTYWNKMNEIF
-150 EMLRAIQLEIF
+150 RAIQLEIF
-161 YSKDEILQLYLNL
+161 YSKDEILQMYLNL

-234 KRFQEAKVFDNQSIN
+234 RRFQKLQLFDNQAIN
-249 DALLEPLTVFR
+249 DALREPLNVAR

-268 HLSLRLKKQFA
+268 HLSLRLKKQYSEQ
-279 DKAIIHSSVS
+279 AIIKSSIKQAIQV
-289 KATQTKVE
+289 KVE
-297 QMVTNYVNRTR
+297 QMLANYVNRTR

-318 VLNNETM
+318 VINNETM
-325 QVEVYIG
+325 QVEAYVG
-332 SAGFNDKLDGGQVDG
+332 SAGFNDSFDGGQVDG

-357 LKPLLYATAFDKGI
+357 LKPLLYATAFDKGM

-392 FDRKFNGKVSI
+392 FDRKFNGKVSV

-415 VKVVKDLGKTT
+415 VKVVRNLGKAS

-435 FQTVKKQEK
+435 FQTIKKQEK

-459 EEMTQLYAAFAND
+459 EEMTQLYAAFANN
-472 GNWQKCSLINIM
+472 GNWRKC
-484 SPDDSQKGCLFGR
+484 KFT
-497 SILEKQDSWNEPPHQ
+497 PP
-512 NSTLSEFRH
+512 SAAPRWRDEFSS
-521 PSLKKGGEVSV
+521 PSLSGVTGVTDASAE
-532 PINPLQRRGEQL
+532 LL
-544 VSPSA
+544 SPSA

-637 ASSEWFRQPK
+637 TSGEWFRQPQ
-647 ELVSRQ
+647 EVVSRQ

-661 PSEYCSNKILDYSI
+661 PSEYCNNKILDYSI
-675 KNISHTRKCTH
+675 KGISHTRKCLH
-686 LKKFYV
+686 LKKFFV
-692 NLSETMSYCM
+692 NNSESMSYCT
-702 QCLPVEAY
+702 QCLPIDGNY
-710 KEKLYTNLAP
+710 KEKLYANFAP

-725 YELKHFLYE
+725 YELKHILYE
-734 KIPKHNP
+734 KIPPHNP
-741 NCTRFFKTAN
+741 NCTRIFKTTN
-751 NAPIIINPNNGSEYY
+751 NAPIITNPNDGSEYFI
-766 LSKNDTQQLQLACQT
+766 SKNDSQQMQLACQA
-781 ANDVREVYWYIND
+781 ANDVKEVYWYIND
-794 RLLQKTSANQAVF
+794 RLLQKISSNKPLF
-807 FKPSLGKLK
+807 FTPMVGKLK
-816 ISCTDDKGRSSSIS
+816 ISCTDDKGRSSNIWV
-830 IMIKGE
+830 MVKEE